1 MRSLSKSHA
10 WVGRSAFGIGL
21 ACTVAIAFNLPS
33 RADTANIAASPE
45 EQKSTKASIEDVLR
59 NRHDDIEKLIDTA
72 SSAGQ
77 LPDAESFKTQLN
89 STAFKLDSQ
98 RLQPAKAMEIADDL
112 DDLVG
117 RIASATGKQMSTNT
131 MEINTSRD
139 KSLSIMESPAIKID
153 VIAVNLD
160 RLRIMLDDRNDQLTQ
175 AMSDSKYSA
184 TQKAKFQ
191 KELNSLSAILG
202 VAKMRLKS
210 QPGVVPLAIEHDE
223 LGKRMMGIV
232 KSYNFLP
239 IIGLY
244 RSPHPQG

>member
-139 KSLSIMESPAIKID
+139 KSL
-153 VIAVNLD
+153 
-160 RLRIMLDDRNDQLTQ
+160 
-175 AMSDSKYSA
+175 
-184 TQKAKFQ
+184 
-191 KELNSLSAILG
+191 
-202 VAKMRLKS
+202 
-210 QPGVVPLAIEHDE
+210 
-223 LGKRMMGIV
+223 
-232 KSYNFLP
+232 
-239 IIGLY
+239 
-244 RSPHPQG
+244 

>member
-1 MRSLSKSHA
+1 
-10 WVGRSAFGIGL
+10 
-21 ACTVAIAFNLPS
+21 
-33 RADTANIAASPE
+33 
-45 EQKSTKASIEDVLR
+45 
-59 NRHDDIEKLIDTA
+59 
-72 SSAGQ
+72 
-77 LPDAESFKTQLN
+77 
-89 STAFKLDSQ
+89 
-98 RLQPAKAMEIADDL
+98 
-112 DDLVG
+112 
-117 RIASATGKQMSTNT
+117 
-131 MEINTSRD
+131 
-139 KSLSIMESPAIKID
+139 MESPAIKVD

-160 RLRIMLDDRNDQLTQ
+160 RLRIMLDDRKDQLTQ

-191 KELNSLSAILG
+191 KELNSLSAILD